1 VTSLDVFNP
10 ANLSDASRLTGP
22 AGARALLDAARSFP
36 GGPAMLVFALFWSP
50 VGPGIPAGVL
60 LARHI
65 PLSPPITFALYAASD
80 LLGALVCYPL
90 FTALR
95 RHARR
100 VRALHWI
107 GTRMLRLAML
117 GTRAPRAA
125 EVQAELGRR
134 GVGPALFRIAT
145 VGFGV
150 DVYSAG
156 MVATGLPVPR
166 ALGWGSAI
174 AGDLVWFALL
184 LGTSMAAG
192 AAVDDDRV
200 VALVV
205 LVAMFVIPA
214 LARRVFPAFR

>member
-1 VTSLDVFNP
+1 VAPLDVFNP
-10 ANLSDASRLTGP
+10 VDLSDASRLTEP

-65 PLSPPITFALYAASD
+65 PLSPPITFALLCRLRPPRRTG
-80 LLGALVCYPL
+80 LLS
-90 FTALR
+90 
-95 RHARR
+95 
-100 VRALHWI
+100 ALH
-107 GTRMLRLAML
+107 RAP
-117 GTRAPRAA
+117 APRAA
-125 EVQAELGRR
+125 EVQAELCRR
-134 GVGPALFRIAT
+134 GVGPPLFRIAT
-145 VGFGV
+145 MGFGV

-166 ALGWGSAI
+166 TLGWGSAI
-174 AGDLVWFALL
+174 AGDLVWFTLL
-184 LGTSMAAG
+184 FGTSMAAG

-214 LARRVFPAFR
+214 LARRVFPALR

>member
-1 VTSLDVFNP
+1 MTPLDIFNP
-10 ANLSDASRLTGP
+10 SNLSDASGLTGP
-22 AGARALLDAARSFP
+22 AGARTLLTPREASRAVPPCSSSRSSGPPSPPAFP
-36 GGPAMLVFALFWSP
+36 PASSSRATS
-50 VGPGIPAGVL
+50 
-60 LARHI
+60 RS
-65 PLSPPITFALYAASD
+65 SPPITFILYAASD

-90 FTALR
+90 FVVLR

-107 GTRMLRLAML
+107 GTRMLRLAIL

-156 MVATGLPVPR
+156 MVATGLLVPR

-174 AGDLVWFALL
+174 AGDLVWFTLL
-184 LGTSMAAG
+184 LGTSVAAG

-205 LVAMFVIPA
+205 LIAMFVIPA
-214 LARRVFPAFR
+214 LARRVFPALR